1 MTEAVDA
8 AKYGYGSVQV
18 KDVDGTVKYTAP
30 ALEELIRWRLWNRT
44 SAGVMAELGSHQ
56 LDAASIFI
64 GAMHARASKD
74 PNSHPLVH
82 PISVAAVGN
91 RNIYD
96 WDREIED
103 HMSCIIEFPGPEY
116 NAKDA
121 LGRLKTIT
129 VAYTALSGNSFGG
142 YGETVLGNKGTI
154 VLEEEQKYM
163 LYSTDAAPESTVAS
177 TKIAVTK
184 GSGKDKDSAV
194 LDTQASGGPQA
205 AAVGAAA
212 LGQISRGYKEELEH
226 WAWCIRNRDP
236 KNQPRCRPEV
246 ALKDAVIALTTNLA
260 VQRRE
265 RIEFNDEWF
274 DIKKDATPDGSKI
287 NLSQYKAPV

>member
-1 MTEAVDA
+1 M
-8 AKYGYGSVQV
+8 
-18 KDVDGTVKYTAP
+18 KYTAP
-30 ALEELIRWRLWNRT
+30 PLEELIRWRLWNRT

-129 VAYTALSGNSFGG
+129 VAYTALSGNNFGG
-142 YGETVLGNKGTI
+142 YGETVLGTKGTI

-163 LYSTDAAPESTVAS
+163 LYSTDAAPDSTVAS
-177 TKIAVTK
+177 TKIGVTK
-184 GSGKDKDSAV
+184 VASKDKDSAV
-194 LDTQASGGPQA
+194 LDTQASGGPA

-212 LGQISRGYKEELEH
+212 R
-226 WAWCIRNRDP
+226 AD
-236 KNQPRCRPEV
+236 QPRLPRGAGALGLVHPQPRPEEP
-246 ALKDAVIALTTNLA
+246 AAVPPRGRPEGRGDRPDHEP
-260 VQRRE
+260 RRPAAGAD
-265 RIEFNDEWF
+265 R
-274 DIKKDATPDGSKI
+274 
-287 NLSQYKAPV
+287 V